1 MEKCTIIKRL
11 NNGLGYMIR
20 LDKTIPFRRGLKESL
35 DEVNSKIGRPS
46 LMWMKVIEKDLHLID
61 INFVLNRSPTDII
74 VMFETKSSQEKE
86 I

>member
-1 MEKCTIIKRL
+1 
-11 NNGLGYMIR
+11 MIR